1 MTGWAAIADRLV
13 RAGLSADEVADIVV
27 AMVRAEMAQ
36 PDEGCR
42 VEGCHDGTIQ
52 NANTPSWHRSK
63 VASTG
68 SGRAAPAETLSDLA
82 VARTAL
88 SVLPGLSR
96 SAAATGAVVL
106 DHFNTKTDVSCPS
119 IARIC
124 RRSGYSRRSVLRALD
139 ELERAGLIDRRRHR
153 GANHTNLY
161 LPQFERMRE
170 IVVAFETTR
179 AKGAAND
186 TARAK
191 GGAIGAIPGTQT
203 LESKKDPPLTPQKD
217 RRAKPRVPGQ
227 RELLLP
233 ITGGQGTPSRDVAE
247 QKARGRVDNAIYDF
261 ARGSPDPGGTIS
273 RLMLENETAYSEA
286 LAAEIRQAGSGWQV
300 LSARHGLAA
309 RSA

>member
-1 MTGWAAIADRLV
+1 MSSCPDDALRRAPWNQFFRRKRLPSID
-13 RAGLSADEVADIVV
+13 AGLCSESV
-27 AMVRAEMAQ
+27 EE
-36 PDEGCR
+36 PNEGDEGA
-42 VEGCHDGTIQ
+42 DG
-52 NANTPSWHRSK
+52 NA
-63 VASTG
+63 V
-68 SGRAAPAETLSDLA
+68 
-82 VARTAL
+82 
-88 SVLPGLSR
+88 
-96 SAAATGAVVL
+96 
-106 DHFNTKTDVSCPS
+106 
-119 IARIC
+119 
-124 RRSGYSRRSVLRALD
+124 
-139 ELERAGLIDRRRHR
+139 
-153 GANHTNLY
+153 
-161 LPQFERMRE
+161 
-170 IVVAFETTR
+170 
-179 AKGAAND
+179 
-186 TARAK
+186 